1 MEQWEWR
8 TLNNSTGI
16 VESFLIGLMIWLLFF
31 VLNILLKILIPPMGL
46 IGFSQFLLIQ
56 IICSSYLVIY
66 RPYMTRRYRKKLLLK
81 IKSGDTVELFK
92 NNQIIK
98 AEVLEIKFTKKYP
111 QRIKFQLRNLLT
123 NKTSW
128 VDSEKVYVS
137 TLFPNEK

>member
-1 MEQWEWR
+1 MEQWEWK
-8 TLNNSTGI
+8 TLSNSTGI
-16 VESFLIGLMIWLLFF
+16 VESFLIGLIIWLLFF
-31 VLNILLKILIPPMGL
+31 VLNIFLKILIPPMGL
-46 IGFSQFLLIQ
+46 IGFFQFLLIQ
-56 IICSSYLVIY
+56 IICASYLVFY
-66 RPYMTRRYRKKLLLK
+66 GPYMTRRYRKKLLLK

>member
-31 VLNILLKILIPPMGL
+31 VLNIFLKILIPPMGL
-46 IGFSQFLLIQ
+46 IGFFQFLLIQ
-56 IICSSYLVIY
+56 IICASYLVFY
-66 RPYMTRRYRKKLLLK
+66 GPYMTRRYRKKLLLK

-111 QRIKFQLRNLLT
+111 QRIKFHLRNLLT

-128 VDSEKVYVS
+128 VDSE
-137 TLFPNEK
+137 

>member
-1 MEQWEWR
+1 MEQWEWK
-8 TLNNSTGI
+8 TLSNSTGI
-16 VESFLIGLMIWLLFF
+16 VESFLIGLIIWLLFF
-31 VLNILLKILIPPMGL
+31 VFNIFLKIFIPTMGL
-46 IGFSQFLLIQ
+46 MGFSQFLLIQ
-56 IICSSYLVIY
+56 IICAIYLVLY
-66 RPYMTRRYRKKLLLK
+66 GPYMTRRYRKKLLLK

-137 TLFPNEK
+137 TLFTNEK

>member
-1 MEQWEWR
+1 MEQWEWK
-8 TLNNSTGI
+8 TLSNSTGI
-16 VESFLIGLMIWLLFF
+16 VESFLIGLIIWLLFF
-31 VLNILLKILIPPMGL
+31 VFNIFFKIFIPTIGL

-56 IICSSYLVIY
+56 IICASYLVFY
-66 RPYMTRRYRKKLLLK
+66 GPYMTRRYRKKLLLK

>member
-1 MEQWEWR
+1 MEQWEWK
-8 TLNNSTGI
+8 TLNNSTSI
-16 VESFLIGLMIWLLFF
+16 VESFLIGLIICLLFF
-31 VLNILLKILIPPMGL
+31 LLNIFLKTFIPTMGL
-46 IGFSQFLLIQ
+46 MGFSQFLLIQ
-56 IICSSYLVIY
+56 IICASYLVFY
-66 RPYMTRRYRKKLLLK
+66 GPYMTRRYRKKLLLK

>member
-16 VESFLIGLMIWLLFF
+16 VDSFLIGLMIWLLFF

-66 RPYMTRRYRKKLLLK
+66 RPYMTRRYRKELLFK
-81 IKSGDTVELFK
+81 IKNGDTVELFK
-92 NNQIIK
+92 NKQIIK
-98 AEVLEIKFTKKYP
+98 AEVLEIKVIKKYP
-111 QRIKFQLRNLLT
+111 QRIKFYLRNHLT

-137 TLFPNEK
+137 TLFPNS

>member
-1 MEQWEWR
+1 M
-8 TLNNSTGI
+8 
-16 VESFLIGLMIWLLFF
+16 GLM
-31 VLNILLKILIPPMGL
+31 
-46 IGFSQFLLIQ
+46 GFSQFLLIQ
-56 IICSSYLVIY
+56 IICASYLVFY
-66 RPYMTRRYRKKLLLK
+66 GPYMTRRYRKKLLLK

>member
-1 MEQWEWR
+1 MEQWEWK
-8 TLNNSTGI
+8 TLSNSTGI
-16 VESFLIGLMIWLLFF
+16 VESFLIGLIIWLLFF
-31 VLNILLKILIPPMGL
+31 VLNIFLKIFIPTMGL
-46 IGFSQFLLIQ
+46 KGFSQFLLIQ
-56 IICSSYLVIY
+56 IICASYLVFY
-66 RPYMTRRYRKKLLLK
+66 GPYMTRRYRKKLLLK

>member
-1 MEQWEWR
+1 MEQWEWK
-8 TLNNSTGI
+8 TLSNSTGI
-16 VESFLIGLMIWLLFF
+16 VESFLIGLIIWLLFF
-31 VLNILLKILIPPMGL
+31 LLNIFLKIFIPTIGL
-46 IGFSQFLLIQ
+46 MGFSQFLLIQ
-56 IICSSYLVIY
+56 IICASYLVFY
-66 RPYMTRRYRKKLLLK
+66 GPYVTRRYRKKLLLK

-98 AEVLEIKFTKKYP
+98 AEVLEIKLIKKYP

>member
-31 VLNILLKILIPPMGL
+31 VLNIFLKILIPPMGL
-46 IGFSQFLLIQ
+46 IGFFQFLLIQ
-56 IICSSYLVIY
+56 IICASYLVFY
-66 RPYMTRRYRKKLLLK
+66 GPYMTRRYRKKLLLK

-123 NKTSW
+123 NKTNW

>member
-31 VLNILLKILIPPMGL
+31 VLNIFLKILIPPMGL
-46 IGFSQFLLIQ
+46 IGFFQFLLIQ
-56 IICSSYLVIY
+56 IICASYLVFY
-66 RPYMTRRYRKKLLLK
+66 GPYMTRRYRKKLLLK

-137 TLFPNEK
+137 TSFPNEK